1 MKRIAT
7 PHSWMLS
14 KLGGKWATRPSTGP
28 HRLRESLPL
37 SIVIQNRLRYAMNN
51 QEVKLILNDKE
62 GLVKVLESEICNE
75 RWTIKSGRTTGSPLA

>member
-28 HRLRESLPL
+28 HKLRESLPL
-37 SIVIQNRLRYAMNN
+37 AIVIQNRLKYAMNGR
-51 QEVKLILNDKE
+51 EVKLILNDKE
-62 GLVKVLESEICNE
+62 GLVKV
-75 RWTIKSGRTTGSPLA
+75 IKLSGSFLIKGR

>member
-28 HRLRESLPL
+28 HKLRESLPL
-37 SIVIQNRLRYAMNN
+37 AIVIQNRLKYAMNGR
-51 QEVKLILNDKE
+51 EVKLILNDKE
-62 GLVKVLESEICNE
+62 GLVKVNISFQNQVYKRNYINFY
-75 RWTIKSGRTTGSPLA
+75 

>member
-28 HRLRESLPL
+28 HKLRESLPL
-37 SIVIQNRLRYAMNN
+37 AIVIQNRLKYAMNGR
-51 QEVKLILNDKE
+51 EVKLILNDKE
-62 GLVKVLESEICNE
+62 GLVKVAIHLNFNYKLLVSYIFLL
-75 RWTIKSGRTTGSPLA
+75 RF